1 MLYKWIAP
9 GLINCD
15 IGKIQEIS
23 LASSGLKEKDLEN
36 IIAKRIDE
44 LVRTDQLMLIMQ
56 ERQRQEE
63 PDIIGIDQYGVIF
76 IFELK
81 RWESRSENL
90 LQVLRYGQK
99 FGRYDYEK
107 LNWFYQSYRHS
118 KQGEI
123 TLQKAHA
130 EYFDLD
136 KPLNK
141 NDFNKDQSFVIVTN
155 GLDYDTWDAI
165 AYWRKKGIKIIA
177 QIYRIFKI
185 GNELFIDFDPFGPI
199 PDAPKQQESGL
210 FVVNTNKTYM
220 PDVYKEMCSQKKG
233 SAYYEKKYSIQNIR
247 AGNPVCL
254 YHVGVGV
261 IGIGTAK
268 TDYLKTNVNG
278 DVDEEYYV
286 PIDFE
291 YLVDINEKDWQ
302 EKAVHAWEINNHYN
316 SSYRFRQTI
325 FQLPFEFSE
334 YIKNR
339 FRGKKVQKP

>member
-1 MLYKWIAP
+1 MLYKWVNPKLA
-9 GLINCD
+9 NSD
-15 IGKIQEIS
+15 IDKIKEIS
-23 LASSGLKEKDLEN
+23 LASSDLKEKDLEN

-44 LVRTDQLMLIMQ
+44 LVRTDQLMVIMQ

-63 PDIIGIDQYGVIF
+63 PDIIGIDQSGMIF

-81 RWESRSENL
+81 RWEGRSENL
-90 LQVLRYGQK
+90 LQALRYGQK

-118 KQGEI
+118 RQGEI
-123 TLQKAHA
+123 TLQQAHA
-130 EYFDLD
+130 EYFDLNS
-136 KPLNK
+136 PLNK
-141 NDFNKDQSFVIVTN
+141 NDFNNDQSFVIVTN

-165 AYWRKKGIKIIA
+165 AYWKNKGIKIIA
-177 QIYRIFKI
+177 QVYRIFKI
-185 GNELFIDFDPFGPI
+185 GNDLFIDFDPFGPI

-220 PDVYKEMCSQKKG
+220 PDVYKIMCAERKG
-233 SAYYEKKYSIQNIR
+233 SAYYGKKYSIQNIR

-261 IGIGTAK
+261 IGIGKAK
-268 TDYLKTNVNG
+268 TDYLRTDVNG

-291 YLVDINEKDWQ
+291 YLVDINENEWQ
-302 EKAVHAWEINNHYN
+302 KKAVHAWEINNHYN
-316 SSYRFRQTI
+316 SSYRFRQTV
-325 FQLPFEFSE
+325 FQLPFEYAEFIKKRFSE
-334 YIKNR
+334 KN
-339 FRGKKVQKP
+339 V